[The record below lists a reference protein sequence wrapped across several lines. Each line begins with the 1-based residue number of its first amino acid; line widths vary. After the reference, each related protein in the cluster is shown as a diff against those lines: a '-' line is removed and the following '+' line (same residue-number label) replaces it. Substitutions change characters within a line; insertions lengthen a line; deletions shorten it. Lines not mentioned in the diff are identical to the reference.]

1 MNNLFG
7 CFLMDG
13 KEWTIYAKCICLAD
27 TIDEAIKKSDFLLEK
42 KGIFT
47 IVREI

>member
-1 MNNLFG
+1 MYG

-13 KEWTIYAKCICLAD
+13 NEFTIYAKCLNLSD
-27 TIDEAIKKSDFLLEK
+27 NIDDAIKKSDYLLEK
-42 KGIFT
+42 KGIMT